1 MYLRTAIKNASK
13 VRQQLNGKKSH
24 VTKQYNDGK
33 ITEAAKQEFNKAID
47 DARVILTDYMKRNE
61 KRIADIQSKNKKI
74 QLKEGT
80 GIKGRGMIK
89 KAEKERN
96 RIKGYKANITKKYNI
111 GSISKAEMQIM
122 NKKLDNKMAEL
133 NKYIKEHK
141 KKIKVR
147 KQRGGNV
154 VFFNDPKQLLKKL
167 ELIVGEV
174 LAGNTSIQMRNMGV
188 NILDT
193 LLKISTINKE
203 QYNKLYNQYFKV

>member
-1 MYLRTAIKNASK
+1 M
-13 VRQQLNGKKSH
+13 
-24 VTKQYNDGK
+24 
-33 ITEAAKQEFNKAID
+33 
-47 DARVILTDYMKRNE
+47 TDYIKRNE
-61 KRIADIQSKNKKI
+61 KRIADI

-147 KQRGGNV
+147 KQRDRKSV
-154 VFFNDPKQLLKKL
+154 V
-167 ELIVGEV
+167 
-174 LAGNTSIQMRNMGV
+174 
-188 NILDT
+188 
-193 LLKISTINKE
+193 
-203 QYNKLYNQYFKV
+203 